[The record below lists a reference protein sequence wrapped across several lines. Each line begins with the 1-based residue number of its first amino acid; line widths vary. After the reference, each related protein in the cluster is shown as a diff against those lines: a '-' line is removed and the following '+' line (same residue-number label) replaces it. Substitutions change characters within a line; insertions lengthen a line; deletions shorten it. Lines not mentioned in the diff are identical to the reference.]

1 MFAIIGIVIVLA
13 SIIGGYLMEEGN
25 LFVLLQPAE
34 LVIIFGAALG
44 SFLIAS
50 PSKVVGLVTKN
61 ISSIVVSKSQS
72 KSKYLE
78 LLSLLYQLFA
88 KIRKEGLVS
97 IESDIENP
105 ERSPIFQ
112 KSVSVLT
119 NHHALNFI
127 CDNLK
132 VIITANVPPH
142 ELDNLMDLEI
152 DTHHHEALIPS
163 HSISKIADA
172 LPGLGIVA
180 AVLGVV
186 LTMGKID
193 QPPAVLGHSI
203 GAALVGTFLG
213 VLMCYG
219 FVGPMAANLEH
230 QARESGA
237 FLQVIKVALVAFV
250 GGSAPQMAVEFGRR
264 AIPDKEKPTFD
275 ELEKQVRGKAK

>member
-1 MFAIIGIVIVLA
+1 MFVIIGIVVVLG

-25 LFVLLQPAE
+25 LHVLFQPAE
-34 LVIIFGAALG
+34 VVIIFGAALG
-44 SFLIAS
+44 SFFIAS
-50 PSKVVGLVTKN
+50 PGKVIGLVFKN
-61 ISSIVVSKSQS
+61 VSSVVAAKSQS
-72 KSKYLE
+72 KAKYLE
-78 LLSLLYQLFA
+78 LLSLLYQLFS

-105 ERSPIFQ
+105 QKSPIFQ
-112 KSVSVLT
+112 KHAGVLS
-119 NHHALNFI
+119 NRNALSFI

-132 VIITANVPPH
+132 VIITANIPPH
-142 ELDNLMDLEI
+142 ELDNLMEIEI
-152 DTHHHEALIPS
+152 DTHHHEAMIPS
-163 HSISKIADA
+163 HSVAKVADA

-193 QPPAVLGHSI
+193 QPPMVLGHSI

-219 FVGPMAANLEH
+219 FVGPMATNLEH
-230 QARESGA
+230 QARENGT
-237 FLQVIKVALVAFV
+237 FFQVIRVALVAFV

-264 AIPDKEKPTFD
+264 AIPEKEKPTFD
-275 ELEKQVRGKAK
+275 ELEKQVRGRAK

>member
-1 MFAIIGIVIVLA
+1 MFVIIGIAVVLG

-25 LFVLLQPAE
+25 LHVLFQPAE
-34 LVIIFGAALG
+34 VVIIFGAALG
-44 SFLIAS
+44 SFFIAS
-50 PSKVVGLVTKN
+50 PTKVVGLVFKN
-61 ISSIVVSKSQS
+61 AFSIVAAKGQS
-72 KSKYLE
+72 KAKYLE
-78 LLSLLYQLFA
+78 LLSLLYQLFS

-105 ERSPIFQ
+105 PKSPIFQ
-112 KSVSVLT
+112 KHAGLLS
-119 NHHALNFI
+119 NHHVLNFI

-132 VIITANVPPH
+132 VIITANIPPH
-142 ELDNLMDLEI
+142 ELDNLMEIEI
-152 DTHHHEALIPS
+152 DTHHHEAMIPS
-163 HSISKIADA
+163 HSVAKIADA

-219 FVGPMAANLEH
+219 FVGPMSANLEH
-230 QARESGA
+230 QASEGGA
-237 FLQVIKVALVAFV
+237 FFQVIRVALVAFV

-275 ELEKQVRGKAK
+275 ELEKLVRGRAK

>member
-1 MFAIIGIVIVLA
+1 MFVIIGIIVVLG

-25 LFVLLQPAE
+25 LHVLLQPAE
-34 LVIIFGAALG
+34 VVIIFGAALG
-44 SFLIAS
+44 SFFIAS
-50 PSKVVGLVTKN
+50 PSKVVGLVFKN
-61 ISSIVVSKSQS
+61 VFSVVAAKSQS
-72 KSKYLE
+72 KQKYLE
-78 LLSLLYQLFA
+78 LLSLLYQLFS

-97 IESDIENP
+97 IESDIESP
-105 ERSPIFQ
+105 PKSPIFQ
-112 KSVSVLT
+112 K
-119 NHHALNFI
+119 HAGLLSNPHVLNFI

-142 ELDNLMDLEI
+142 ELDNLMEIEI
-152 DTHHHEALIPS
+152 DTHHQEAMIPS
-163 HSISKIADA
+163 HSVSKIADA

-193 QPPAVLGHSI
+193 QPPMILGHSI

-219 FVGPMAANLEH
+219 FVGPMATNLEH
-230 QARESGA
+230 QAHEGGT
-237 FLQVIKVALVAFV
+237 FFQVIRVALVAFV

-275 ELEKQVRGKAK
+275 ELEKMVRGKAR